1 MNAELANQID
11 VDGFRR
17 LARQA
22 LARGFPPEAVHWS
35 VAGDPAP
42 QLFRAATVA
51 STDEPGIEHADA
63 PRVPAELLNLCR
75 EVVLHRDPQRFA
87 RLYRLLWRLQHE
99 PQLRGDRLDADW
111 IALRHMAQAVRRD
124 LHKMKAFVRFRSIE
138 RGPDDATL
146 HVAWFEPE
154 HHIVEAVSPF
164 FVRRFAN
171 MHWAILTPLRSVHW
185 DGDGI
190 AFGPG
195 ACRQHAPP
203 PDAGE
208 ALWLTYY
215 RSIFNPARL
224 KLQAMQKEMPR
235 RYWRNLPEA
244 ELISTLA
251 AQAAQRSAAMI
262 DRPATRARAAARPRA
277 EAVRIVPA
285 PDRITDQALAHKNDS
300 VTARSKLWLAQRDA
314 AANCREC
321 PLGAL
326 ATQTVWGEGPI
337 GARLMLVGEQ
347 PGDQE
352 DLQGRPFVGPAGQLL
367 QRALTQ
373 LNWARDRLYV
383 TNSVKHFKYEPRGK
397 RRMHKTPA
405 QREADACEHWLESEI
420 SLVRP
425 TALVALGATASRQL
439 LGRAVAVTRERGRWL
454 RRADGLPVLITLHPS
469 ALLRM
474 DSSDREPA
482 YAAWLGD
489 LAQASEH
496 VESPLDARDTTP
508 GVNGNAAPTGGPE
521 GPPPLAG

>member
-1 MNAELANQID
+1 MNAELANQTD

-22 LARGFPPEAVHWS
+22 LASRVRPESLHWA
-35 VAGDPAP
+35 VAGEAAP
-42 QLFRAATVA
+42 QLFAAANVA
-51 STDEPGIEHADA
+51 LADEAGSEHGDT
-63 PRVPAELLNLCR
+63 PSVPAEFIDLCR

-87 RLYRLLWRLQHE
+87 RLYQLLWRLQHQ
-99 PQLRGDRLDADW
+99 PHLRRDPLDADW

-124 LHKMKAFVRFRSIE
+124 LHKMKAFVRFRPID
-138 RGPDDATL
+138 RGPDEATL

-171 MHWAILTPLRSVHW
+171 MAWAILTPLRSVYW
-185 DGDGI
+185 DGGNLT
-190 AFGPG
+190 FGPG
-195 ACRQHAPP
+195 AHRQQAPP

-224 KLQAMQKEMPR
+224 KLRAMQKEMPR
-235 RYWRNLPEA
+235 RYWANLPEA
-244 ELISTLA
+244 QLISTLSA
-251 AQAAQRSAAMI
+251 HAAQRSGEMI
-262 DRPATRARAAARPRA
+262 ERPATRARATAQPRD
-277 EAVRIVPA
+277 EAVRMPA
-285 PDRITDQALAHKNDS
+285 PQRAMGQGSADAQDGVETRGS
-300 VTARSKLWLAQRDA
+300 LWLAQRDA
-314 AANCREC
+314 ASNCRAC

-352 DLQGRPFVGPAGQLL
+352 DLQGRPFVGPSGQLL
-367 QRALTQ
+367 QRAMTQ
-373 LNWARDRLYV
+373 LNWPRDRLYV

-425 TALVALGATASRQL
+425 TALVALGATAARQL
-439 LGRAVAVTRERGRWL
+439 LGRPVAVTRERGRWL

-469 ALLRM
+469 ALLRN
-474 DSSDREPA
+474 DSSERELA
-482 YAAWLGD
+482 YAAWLDD
-489 LAQASEH
+489 LAQASEQ
-496 VESPLDARDTTP
+496 AQ
-508 GVNGNAAPTGGPE
+508 A
-521 GPPPLAG
+521 